1 MRSTFNILFYL
12 KKNNVK
18 KTGYAPLMARITIN
32 GVSAPFSLK
41 TEAKPEDWDTKA
53 GRLYGRTK
61 EANALNAFI
70 DDARS
75 KIRRHYRELCEKE
88 SVVTAAIVR
97 DAFLGLNKQKDTLL
111 CLFDMF
117 NDNMK
122 TLVEKQITEHTHLK
136 HVYTRDRLQLF
147 LRQKMGMEDITLRDI
162 TPQFVTDFE
171 RFLFVDFAY
180 HRNTV
185 MRYMQRF
192 KRIVIMAHDNGRLS
206 VNPFASYEFHWE
218 PTDRGYL
225 SDEELTTL
233 MKHTVVC
240 PRKEIAR
247 DVFVFCCFTGLS
259 YCDVKELREEHI
271 QRSFDG
277 QLWIITKRQKTN
289 VQSNVRLL
297 SIPQQILEKYKGKC
311 TGGML
316 LPVPTNYRGNIH
328 LRKLGEQCGIATKI
342 TFHLARHTFA
352 TTVTLAKGVPIESVS
367 KMLGHTNIKTTQIY
381 ARIVDTKVSNDME
394 ALSQKLGNLETVY
407 RQAAQ
412 AS

>member
-1 MRSTFNILFYL
+1 MRSTFSILFYL
-12 KKNNVK
+12 KKNSLK

-41 TEAKPEDWDTKA
+41 AEAKPGDWDTKA
-53 GRLYGRTK
+53 GRLRGRTK
-61 EANALNAFI
+61 DAKDLNSYL
-70 DDARS
+70 DDVRT

-88 SVVTAAIVR
+88 SVVTAVRVR
-97 DAFLGLNKQKDTLL
+97 DAFLGLNQQKDTLL
-111 CLFDMF
+111 CVFDKF
-117 NDNMK
+117 NENMK
-122 TLVEKQITEHTHLK
+122 TLIDKQITEHTHLK

-147 LRQKMGMEDITLRDI
+147 LRQKMGMEDIALRDI

-192 KRIVIMAHDNGRLS
+192 KRIVIMAHDNGWLS

-233 MKHTVVC
+233 MKHTVKC
-240 PRKEIAR
+240 PKQEIAR
-247 DVFVFCCFTGLS
+247 DIFVFCCFTGLS

-271 QRSFDG
+271 QRSFDN

-289 VQSNVRLL
+289 SQSNVRLL
-297 SIPQQILEKYKGKC
+297 SIPQQIIDKYKGKC
-311 TGGML
+311 TDGKL

-328 LRKLGEQCGIATKI
+328 LRNLGKECKISTKV

-381 ARIVDTKVSNDME
+381 ARIVDSKVSSDME
-394 ALSQKLGNLETVY
+394 ILSQKLSNLENVY
-407 RQAAQ
+407 QQAQ

>member
-1 MRSTFNILFYL
+1 
-12 KKNNVK
+12 
-18 KTGYAPLMARITIN
+18 
-32 GVSAPFSLK
+32 
-41 TEAKPEDWDTKA
+41 
-53 GRLYGRTK
+53 
-61 EANALNAFI
+61 
-70 DDARS
+70 
-75 KIRRHYRELCEKE
+75 
-88 SVVTAAIVR
+88 
-97 DAFLGLNKQKDTLL
+97 
-111 CLFDMF
+111 
-117 NDNMK
+117 
-122 TLVEKQITEHTHLK
+122 
-136 HVYTRDRLQLF
+136 
-147 LRQKMGMEDITLRDI
+147 
-162 TPQFVTDFE
+162 
-171 RFLFVDFAY
+171 
-180 HRNTV
+180 

-192 KRIVIMAHDNGRLS
+192 KRIMVIAHDNGWLS

-218 PTDRGYL
+218 LTDRGYL

-233 MKHTVVC
+233 MKHTVTC

-289 VQSNVRLL
+289 VQSNIRLL
-297 SIPQQILEKYKGKC
+297 SIPQQIIEKYKGRC
-311 TGGML
+311 TDGKL

-328 LRKLGEQCGIATKI
+328 LRELGKDCKIATKI

-381 ARIVDTKVSNDME
+381 ARIVDVKVSNDMDI
-394 ALSQKLGNLETVY
+394 LSQKLGKLEHVY
-407 RQAAQ
+407 QQAQ